1 MKTLIKHTVVLALL
15 LAAPGLAAAQPI
27 TITVKGVSF
36 KMVKVQGGTFTM
48 GATPERDGD
57 VLYNEKPAH
66 RVTLSSYYIG
76 ETEVTQALWKA
87 VMGSNPSEFAP
98 QTSNASRCSY
108 DSFVADA
115 KRLNARRAG
124 SVRIPTRAEWDA
136 AMLTTTGS
144 TKKPVEQV
152 SWNDCQTFIQK
163 LNQLTGRKFRLPTE
177 AEWEFAAR
185 GGNSSRGYKYIG
197 SNTLGDVAW
206 YKDNSGGTTHDV
218 KTKAPNELGI
228 YDMTGN
234 VFEWCQDRYGDYSSS
249 AQTNPKGPTSG
260 SDRVIRGSS
269 WSSDARYCRTA
280 DRNFG
285 TPASMGR
292 DIGFRLAL

>member
-1 MKTLIKHTVVLALL
+1 MRGSRKSLDRVGATKNFKHMKNVIKTTGLMTLVVMLL

-27 TITVKGVSF
+27 TITVNGVSF

-48 GATPERDGD
+48 GATPEQGSDAED
-57 VLYNEKPAH
+57 DWEKPAH

-87 VMGSNPSEFAP
+87 VMGSNPSEFA
-98 QTSNASRCSY
+98 
-108 DSFVADA
+108 
-115 KRLNARRAG
+115 
-124 SVRIPTRAEWDA
+124 
-136 AMLTTTGS
+136 GS

-185 GGNSSRGYKYIG
+185 GGNSSRGYKYSG

-206 YKDNSGGTTHDV
+206 YDVNSGKTTHDV

-228 YDMTGN
+228 YDMSGN
-234 VFEWCQDRYGDYSSS
+234 VCEWCQDWYGDYSSS

-260 SDRVIRGSS
+260 SRRVLRGGS
-269 WSSDARYCRTA
+269 WNGNAWGCRTA
-280 DRNFG
+280 FRLNSTTSLMDRCL
-285 TPASMGR
+285 
-292 DIGFRLAL
+292 GFRLAL